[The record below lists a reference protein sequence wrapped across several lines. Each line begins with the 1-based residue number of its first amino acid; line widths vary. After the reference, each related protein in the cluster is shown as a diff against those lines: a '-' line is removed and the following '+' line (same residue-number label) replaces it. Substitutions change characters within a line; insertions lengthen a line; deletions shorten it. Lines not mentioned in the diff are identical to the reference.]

1 MLRPVAFRPL
11 VREQLPPHTVAPLS
25 PAVPLFLVAHLLM
38 AGEVALVQYHLV
50 RNQAVLLLPIMV
62 QLHMGVEDTR
72 LVSHP
77 TVIWVAKTTILLT
90 PGSLTVAVVVLRIQ
104 TRVNRLLWGILLPI
118 LEKGKGFRVFQRSA
132 MRI

>member
-1 MLRPVAFRPL
+1 MCIRDL
-11 VREQLPPHTVAPLS
+11 V
-25 PAVPLFLVAHLLM
+25 LFD
-38 AGEVALVQYHLV
+38 LV
-50 RNQAVLLLPIMV
+50 RNQAVLLIPIMV

-77 TVIWVAKTTILLT
+77 TVIWVAITTYLVT
-90 PGSLTVAVVVLRIQ
+90 PGRLRVAVVVLLIMK
-104 TRVNRLLWGILLPI
+104 RVNRLLWGILLPI